1 MELKLKELEFND
13 AFELA
18 SIFKNLKLT
27 LSQDDVKKLEESKI
41 KAGIQLIFN
50 LLGDL
55 KESKQEIN
63 TFLGHLFGIT
73 GEEFGKL
80 KMKDL
85 AKCFKQINEFKQS
98 EDFKDFMDAVGQLIL

>member
-63 TFLGHLFGIT
+63 VASLT
-73 GEEFGKL
+73 GGV
-80 KMKDL
+80 D
-85 AKCFKQINEFKQS
+85 
-98 EDFKDFMDAVGQLIL
+98 